1 MARVEESKTA
11 DALPAEVPREGKR
24 TSLDRALAYLGRY
37 WLFLFLFGLIAYFS
51 LTTPNHAFFQT
62 NNFKTIALDTSEV
75 ILLAIGETFVIVT
88 AGIDLSIG
96 GILLFSGV
104 AGGTVMLALSG
115 TSQQVA
121 SLQYPHDSVAV
132 PVGVLV
138 IVVSGIA
145 LGFLN
150 GLLVTLLRLPPFI
163 VTLGTLGMY
172 FGAADL
178 LSGGT
183 NISAVPSS
191 FQDKVGNGKL
201 LGLFVPVVIAL
212 GFVIVAH
219 VLFRYTRFGRYTAA
233 IGSNEEGTRRT
244 GINVDRH
251 LLKVYTLAGFLAGI
265 AAIVDLA
272 RFGSMNLAAHSTD
285 NLNAIAAVVI
295 GGTSLFGG
303 IGTIFGTVVGAFI
316 PTVLQNG
323 FIIKGV
329 DPFWQEV
336 LVGAT
341 IIFAV
346 YIDQLRR
353 RRLD

>member
-1 MARVEESKTA
+1 MTSLDESKTIA
-11 DALPAEVPREGKR
+11 ASSATLPPEDER
-24 TSLDRALAYLGRY
+24 TVLERAVVSFGRY
-37 WLFLFLFGLIAYFS
+37 WLFLFLAGLILYFS
-51 LTTPNHAFFQT
+51 LGTPNHAFFQT

-88 AGIDLSIG
+88 AGIDLSVG

-104 AGGTVMLALSG
+104 AGGTVMLDLSG
-115 TSQQVA
+115 TQAQVE
-121 SLQYPHDSVAV
+121 SLQYPHASVAV

-138 IVVSGIA
+138 IVATSIV

-150 GLLVTLLRLPPFI
+150 GVLVTALRLPSFI
-163 VTLGTLGMY
+163 VTLGTLGMF

-191 FQDKVGNGKL
+191 FQDTIGNGKV
-201 LGLFVPVVIAL
+201 LGLFVPVVIAI
-212 GFVIVAH
+212 GFVAATH
-219 VLFRYTRFGRYTAA
+219 VLLRYTRFGRYTAA
-233 IGSNEEGTRRT
+233 IGSNEEASRRA
-244 GINVDRH
+244 GIAVDAH
-251 LLKVYTLAGFLAGI
+251 LIKVYTLAGFLAGV
-265 AAIVDLA
+265 AAIIDLS
-272 RFGSMNLAAHSTD
+272 RFGSMNLAAHNTD

-303 IGTIFGTVVGAFI
+303 IGTILGTVVGAFI

-323 FIIKGV
+323 FIIQGV
-329 DPFWQEV
+329 DPFWQEL

-341 IIFAV
+341 IIVAV
-346 YIDQLRR
+346 YLDQLRR
-353 RRLD
+353 RRLS